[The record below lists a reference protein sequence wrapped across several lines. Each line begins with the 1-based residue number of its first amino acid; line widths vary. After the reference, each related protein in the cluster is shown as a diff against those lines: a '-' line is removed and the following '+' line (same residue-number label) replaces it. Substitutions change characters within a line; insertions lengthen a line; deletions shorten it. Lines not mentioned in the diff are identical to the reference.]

1 MGFGDGNAAGRGV
14 ECAPMNAEVAVV
26 GPARARLPSIADYVG
41 AIWNLGRR
49 SLAPGLPALAFVYFY
64 RLGLGAYLTL
74 SDTTYPQG
82 MDALGMIGPQ
92 LAVVAA
98 FVPLL
103 LMIYTAFLPL
113 QDGILRGRPVNFLG
127 AIRRVFETA
136 WNLTLSGTVQA
147 VILLL
152 PFAVLC
158 FIAGLALPDAGGE
171 ANPSGL
177 VVMSFVLLAGLAW
190 GLVASLLMAFA
201 TPAVVLDD
209 EGPIQS
215 LGTSFRLAL
224 SHLGGIL
231 TRFIG
236 FGFLAFVIYF
246 MVRMPATILTN
257 ATLASGVSSVP
268 IKLAALIWA
277 SAVDTL
283 FFPFWVAALVVLYR
297 ALVPPA
303 AATRSG
309 APIAI
314 DEDQRPALATRAPF
328 E

>member
-1 MGFGDGNAAGRGV
+1 
-14 ECAPMNAEVAVV
+14 MNAEMAVV
-26 GPARARLPSIADYVG
+26 GPARVRLPSIADYVG

-49 SLAPGLPALAFVYFY
+49 SLSPGLPALAFVYFY

-74 SDTTYPQG
+74 SVTTYPQG
-82 MDALGMIGPQ
+82 MDALGILGPQ
-92 LAVVAA
+92 LAVIAA

-113 QDGILRGRPVNFLG
+113 QDSILRGRSVSFLG

-136 WNLTLSGTVQA
+136 WNLTLSGTAQA

-152 PFAVLC
+152 PFAVLL
-158 FIAGLALPDAGGE
+158 FIAGLVLPDTGGE
-171 ANPSGL
+171 ADPTSL

-190 GLVASLLMAFA
+190 ALIASLLMAFA

-215 LGTSFRLAL
+215 LRTSVLLTL

-231 TRFIG
+231 GRFVG
-236 FGFLAFVIYF
+236 FGFLAIVIYC
-246 MVRMPATILTN
+246 MVRMPTAILTN
-257 ATLASGVSSVP
+257 AAVASGAASVP
-268 IKLAALIWA
+268 IKLGALIWA

-283 FFPFWVAALVVLYR
+283 FFPFWVAALMVLYR
-297 ALVPPA
+297 ALVPPE
-303 AATRSG
+303 AATRGG

>member
-1 MGFGDGNAAGRGV
+1 MT
-14 ECAPMNAEVAVV
+14 AEVAVV
-26 GPARARLPSIADYVG
+26 GQARARLPSIADYVG

-49 SLAPGLPALAFVYFY
+49 SLVPALPALAFVYFY

-74 SDTTYPQG
+74 SDTTYPQS
-82 MDALGMIGPQ
+82 MDALGILGPQ
-92 LAVVAA
+92 LAVIAA

-113 QDGILRGRPVNFLG
+113 QDSILRGRPVTFLG

-136 WNLTLSGTVQA
+136 WNLTLSGTAQA
-147 VILLL
+147 VILFL
-152 PFAVLC
+152 PFAALC
-158 FIAGLALPDAGGE
+158 FIAGLALPDTGGE
-171 ANPSGL
+171 ADPTSL

-190 GLVASLLMAFA
+190 AMIASLLLVFA

-215 LGTSFRLAL
+215 LGTSFRVAL

-231 TRFIG
+231 GRFVG
-236 FGFLAFVIYF
+236 FGFLALVIYF
-246 MVRMPATILTN
+246 MVRMPTAILTN
-257 ATLASGVSSVP
+257 AAAASGAASVP

-283 FFPFWVAALVVLYR
+283 FFPFWVAALMVLYR

-303 AATRSG
+303 AATRGG

>member
-1 MGFGDGNAAGRGV
+1 
-14 ECAPMNAEVAVV
+14 MNAEMAVV
-26 GPARARLPSIADYVG
+26 GPARIRLPSIADYVG

-82 MDALGMIGPQ
+82 MDALGIIGPQ
-92 LAVVAA
+92 LAVIAA

-113 QDGILRGRPVNFLG
+113 QDSILRARPVTFLG

-136 WNLTLSGTVQA
+136 WNLTLSGTAQA

-152 PFAVLC
+152 PLAVLL
-158 FIAGLALPDAGGE
+158 FITGLVLPDTGGE
-171 ANPSGL
+171 ADPTSL

-190 GLVASLLMAFA
+190 ALIASLPMAFA

-215 LGTSFRLAL
+215 LRTSVRLTL

-231 TRFIG
+231 GRFVG
-236 FGFLAFVIYF
+236 FGFPAIVIYC
-246 MVRMPATILTN
+246 MVRMPTVILTN
-257 ATLASGVSSVP
+257 AAVASGAASVP

-283 FFPFWVAALVVLYR
+283 FFPFWVAALMVLYR

-303 AATRSG
+303 AATRGG